1 MKFIIKCMGLL
12 LLSWVLLPLS
22 ASANKSTD
30 TTLVMQLHQQ
40 APQLPLSA
48 LRTGLKA
55 YEYASTHHLLHQH
68 RLAIADMAL
77 SSKKKRLWIFDM
89 DRKKL
94 LFNTLV
100 AHGKNSGGLYA
111 DHFSNQNNSLATSL
125 GVYITGKPYYGNDG
139 LSLRLYGKEKGFNN
153 NAYIRN
159 IVLHGASYV
168 SKRFIETYHRLGR
181 SWGCPAVSLAKVKP
195 IIHTIEQGALFMIY
209 YPQKNWLEHSRF
221 LV

>member
-1 MKFIIKCMGLL
+1 MKSFIKYSALL
-12 LLSWVLLPLS
+12 LLSSFLLPLP
-22 ASANKSTD
+22 AAAHKSTK
-30 TTLVMQLHQQ
+30 TLLMQLHQQ

-48 LRTGLKA
+48 LRSGVKA
-55 YEYASTHHLLHQH
+55 YQYANTHHLLQQH

-77 SSKKKRLWIFDM
+77 SSRQKRLWIFDM
-89 DRKKL
+89 DKKKL

-111 DHFSNQNNSLATSL
+111 DHFSNKDNSLATSL
-125 GVYITGKPYYGNDG
+125 GVYITGKPYYGSNG
-139 LSLRLYGKEKGFNN
+139 LSLRLYGKEQGFNN
-153 NAYIRN
+153 NAYARD

-168 SKRFIETYHRLGR
+168 SQHFIAAYHRLGR
-181 SWGCPAVSLAKVKP
+181 SWGCPAVSLTKVKP

-209 YPQKNWLEHSRF
+209 YPQKNWLEHSQF

>member
-1 MKFIIKCMGLL
+1 MKFSIKCIGLL
-12 LLSWVLLPLS
+12 LLSSFFLPLS
-22 ASANKSTD
+22 ASADKFTD
-30 TTLVMQLHQQ
+30 NALVRQLHRQ

-48 LRTGLKA
+48 LRTGVKA
-55 YEYASTHHLLHQH
+55 YQYASTHHLLHQH

-77 SSKKKRLWIFDM
+77 SSKQKRLWIFDM
-89 DRKKL
+89 DKKTL

-111 DHFSNQNNSLATSL
+111 DHFSNQDNSLATSL

-139 LSLRLYGKEKGFNN
+139 LSLRLYGKDKGFNN

-168 SKRFIETYHRLGR
+168 SQHFIETYHRLGR

-195 IIHTIEQGALFMIY
+195 IIHAIEQGALFMIY
-209 YPQKNWLEHSRF
+209 FPQKKWLEHSRF
-221 LV
+221 LA